1 MSASLTPERL
11 PDTPA
16 PAGSDPFGLPPV
28 EGAAFTPTIK
38 ALSVL
43 LVLGIGFYVVRL
55 WPEQA
60 LATLGG
66 QSLGF
71 MAATL
76 VVVLACLA
84 YICGSRV
91 RIDATHIEQTWLWR
105 KRVAIAEISQL
116 KFIYVPYLSWLIAP
130 RLVVRQGVTGWYVF
144 HAADRQVLQR
154 FYQLALRGAKPLD
167 P

>member
-1 MSASLTPERL
+1 MSTERL
-11 PDTPA
+11 PEKPA
-16 PAGSDPFGLPPV
+16 PAGAEPVGLPPV

-60 LATLGG
+60 SATVDAKTW
-66 QSLGF
+66 GF

-76 VVVLACLA
+76 VVVLACLG
-84 YICGSRV
+84 YICLSRV
-91 RIDATHIEQTWLWR
+91 RIDDTHIEQTWLWR

-130 RLVVRQGVTGWYVF
+130 RLVVRLGVTGWYVF

-154 FYQLALRGAKPLD
+154 FYLLALRGAHPIGG
-167 P
+167 